1 MHNTLSKKNQ
11 YSRFA
16 GFVLAIGFFFAC
28 SSSAPTITTLVD
40 EQQYTEALNA
50 IEASLSNNPNQ
61 PELLIQ
67 RGQIYLTLTKDVEVY
82 DRTEFYQ
89 NAVES
94 FNTASTFELSNDQS
108 VTISNELNSAWA
120 DELNTGTD
128 LYENQSLSDRID
140 VAIAHF
146 SNAIILN
153 PQDPK
158 AYMSQAVA
166 LYNSNKTNDAIET
179 LNSAQT
185 TLDDVPDKLYEYL
198 GFLHLQNNNSEQA
211 IFYYELANTDITAN
225 KNIAF
230 GLVNTYILN
239 QQREK
244 AIDLLEQLTVKF
256 PEDARIR
263 NVYGTQLFFIAEGIL
278 EDLTDA
284 YIANDP
290 TFIDQLK
297 FEAEGVSE
305 QAEEQLITA
314 YELENTEQEYVQ
326 SLAVFYNNMTA
337 IYLSLSA
344 ISPEEDKGLFLNKAE
359 ALLDL
364 SIQYYQILSSM
375 NPGDAEINASIDMLE
390 KLKTNRFGNS

>member
-1 MHNTLSKKNQ
+1 MHISLSKKNQ

-16 GFVLAIGFFFAC
+16 GLVLAIGFFFAC
-28 SSSAPTITTLVD
+28 SSSAPTISTLVD
-40 EQQYTEALNA
+40 EQQYTMALNE
-50 IEASLSNNPNQ
+50 IDASLANNPNQ
-61 PELLIQ
+61 PDLLIQ
-67 RGQIYLTLTKDVEVY
+67 QGQIYLILAQDVEVY

-89 NAVES
+89 NAVTS
-94 FNTASTFELSNDQS
+94 FNQASTLELTNDQS
-108 VTISNELNSAWA
+108 VTISNELKSAWA

-128 LYENQSLSDRID
+128 LYENQTLTDRTEI
-140 VAIAHF
+140 AIAHF
-146 SNAIILN
+146 RNAKILN

-158 AYMSQAVA
+158 AYMSMAVA
-166 LYNSNKTNDAIET
+166 LYNSNNTTDAIET

-185 TLDDVPDKLYEYL
+185 TLEDVPDKLYEYL
-198 GFLHLQNNNSEQA
+198 GFLHLQNNNSDQA

-244 AIDLLEQLTVKF
+244 ALDLLEQLVIQF

-263 NVYGTQLFFIAEGIL
+263 NVYGTQLFFVAEGIL
-278 EDLTDA
+278 EDLVDA

-305 QAEEQLITA
+305 QAEEQLIKA
-314 YELENTEQEYVQ
+314 YELETTEEEYVQ

-337 IYLSLSA
+337 MYLSLSA
-344 ISPEEDKGLFLNKAE
+344 ISADDDKQLFLSKAE
-359 ALLDL
+359 SLLNFSL
-364 SIQYYQILSSM
+364 QYYQILSSM
-375 NPGDAEINASIDMLE
+375 QPGNSEITGSIEMLE
-390 KLKTNRFGNS
+390 KLKSNRFGDS

>member
-1 MHNTLSKKNQ
+1 M
-11 YSRFA
+11 
-16 GFVLAIGFFFAC
+16 
-28 SSSAPTITTLVD
+28 D

-67 RGQIYLTLTKDVEVY
+67 RGQIYLTLAKDVEVY
-82 DRTEFYQ
+82 DRIEFYQ

-94 FNTASTFELSNDQS
+94 FNAASAMDLTNDQS
-108 VTISNELNSAWA
+108 ITVSNELNSAWA

-166 LYNSNKTNDAIET
+166 LYNSNKTTDAIET

-185 TLDDVPDKLYEYL
+185 TLEDVPDKLYEYL

-211 IFYYELANTDITAN
+211 IFYYELANTDVTAN

-239 QQREK
+239 QRREK
-244 AIDLLEQLTVKF
+244 AIDLLEQLTVQF
-256 PEDARIR
+256 PDDARIR

-344 ISPEEDKGLFLNKAE
+344 ISPEEDKELFLNKAE

>member
-67 RGQIYLTLTKDVEVY
+67 RGQIYLTLAMDVEVY

-94 FNTASTFELSNDQS
+94 FNTASTLELSNDQS
-108 VTISNELNSAWA
+108 VTISNELGSVWA

-344 ISPEEDKGLFLNKAE
+344 ISPEEDKDLFLNKAE

>member
-1 MHNTLSKKNQ
+1 MRISLSKKNQ

-16 GFVLAIGFFFAC
+16 GLVLAIGFFFAC
-28 SSSAPTITTLVD
+28 SSTAPTISTLVD
-40 EQQYTEALNA
+40 EQKYTMALNE
-50 IEASLSNNPNQ
+50 IDASLANNPNQ
-61 PELLIQ
+61 PDLLIQ
-67 RGQIYLTLTKDVEVY
+67 QGQIYLILAQDVDVY
-82 DRTEFYQ
+82 ERTEFYQ
-89 NAVES
+89 NAVKS
-94 FNTASTFELSNDQS
+94 FNQASTMELSNDQS
-108 VTISNELNSAWA
+108 VTISNELNTAWA

-128 LYENQSLSDRID
+128 LYENQTLTDRIEI
-140 VAIAHF
+140 AIAHF
-146 SNAIILN
+146 GNAMILN

-158 AYMSQAVA
+158 AYMSMAVA
-166 LYNSNKTNDAIET
+166 LYNSNNTAEAIET
-179 LNSAQT
+179 LNTAQT

-244 AIDLLEQLTVKF
+244 ALDLLEQLVIQF

-278 EDLTDA
+278 EDLVDA

-305 QAEEQLITA
+305 QAEEQLINA
-314 YELENTEQEYVQ
+314 YELESTEQEYVQ

-337 IYLSLSA
+337 MYLSLSA
-344 ISPEEDKGLFLNKAE
+344 ISPEEDKQLYLNKAE
-359 ALLDL
+359 SLLDF

-375 NPGDAEINASIDMLE
+375 QPGDSEINASIDMLE
-390 KLKTNRFGNS
+390 KLKSNRFGDS

>member
-1 MHNTLSKKNQ
+1 MHNTLSKKKQ

-16 GFVLAIGFFFAC
+16 SLMLAIGFFFAC

-67 RGQIYLTLTKDVEVY
+67 RGQIYLTLAKDVEVY

-94 FNTASTFELSNDQS
+94 FNTASTLELSNDQS
-108 VTISNELNSAWA
+108 VTISNELGSVWA

-185 TLDDVPDKLYEYL
+185 TLEDVPDKLYEYL

-211 IFYYELANTDITAN
+211 IFYYELANTDVTAN

-244 AIDLLEQLTVKF
+244 AIDLLEQLAVKF

-344 ISPEEDKGLFLNKAE
+344 ISPEEDKDLFLNKAE